1 LRDRRRD
8 PRRAP
13 DVQAS
18 PRTVVDESEVLP
30 RIRALGF
37 SERDAATLAD
47 HFIDAERRGKH
58 GHGFTRVE
66 WLETLPDVNP
76 QARPRLEAEYPGFEL
91 WDGDGALGYLTLAAI
106 CEHLTEKPPWPARV
120 IVARNCF
127 PTGMLGYW
135 VRWLA
140 EEAGLV
146 ALLTATSPP
155 RLSHPAG
162 GPPLVGTTPLAI
174 GIPNPEGDPIVVDV
188 SMGKVTHGDV
198 LRGAATEA
206 DLVPFGGDQAHK
218 AFALA
223 LGLQLAVE
231 SCVVEGYGSLLVAIA
246 PETSTVE
253 ELRARAGGLRLP
265 GQS

>member
-1 LRDRRRD
+1 
-8 PRRAP
+8 
-13 DVQAS
+13 
-18 PRTVVDESEVLP
+18 
-30 RIRALGF
+30 
-37 SERDAATLAD
+37 
-47 HFIDAERRGKH
+47 
-58 GHGFTRVE
+58 
-66 WLETLPDVNP
+66 LPDLNP
-76 QARPRLEAEYPGFEL
+76 GARPELEAEYPGFEY
-91 WDGDGALGYLTLAAI
+91 WDGRGALGYLTLAAI
-106 CEHLTEKPPWPARV
+106 CERLAEKPPWPAKV
-120 IVARNCF
+120 IVAANCF

-135 VRWLA
+135 VRWIA

-155 RLSHPAG
+155 RLPHPDG
-162 GPPLVGTTPLAI
+162 GSPLVGTTPLAI

-188 SMGKVTHGDV
+188 SMGKATYGDV

-206 DLVPFGGDQAHK
+206 DLVPFGGEQAHK

-231 SCVVEGYGSLLVAIA
+231 SCVVEGYGALLVVIA

-265 GQS
+265 GQR